1 MKLLLIIVVAVALL
15 FLLTFYL
22 GQSKLIYFPRNYSA
36 NKPELE
42 RVTAHVYESGG
53 YKQWVYLLK
62 RDNDLPPDRIWWLF
76 GGNGSTALGWVS
88 LVAQVDPSINQAFVL
103 FEYPGYGFNS
113 GSPSPESIFQS
124 IDDSLGVVAGQLGL
138 SEPELAKRSIG
149 LGHSLGCAVAL
160 ESANRHGWSEVV
172 AISPFTS
179 MKAMARRQVGSVL
192 AAFLRHHYD
201 NEVALDELLVS
212 NSNSRVTIFHG
223 ENDALIPITM
233 GQSLAERDESG
244 EKVVFIEVPRAGHN
258 DIIMYL
264 EAELMARFNQP

>member
-1 MKLLLIIVVAVALL
+1 
-15 FLLTFYL
+15 
-22 GQSKLIYFPRNYSA
+22 
-36 NKPELE
+36 
-42 RVTAHVYESGG
+42 
-53 YKQWVYLLK
+53 
-62 RDNDLPPDRIWWLF
+62 
-76 GGNGSTALGWVS
+76 
-88 LVAQVDPSINQAFVL
+88 
-103 FEYPGYGFNS
+103 
-113 GSPSPESIFQS
+113 
-124 IDDSLGVVAGQLGL
+124 L

-244 EKVVFIEVPRAGHN
+244 EKVVFIGVPRAGHN
-258 DIIMYL
+258 DIIMHL
-264 EAELMARFNQP
+264 EVELMARFNQP